1 MPNATARIREFA
13 ALETGQGAAPA
24 VSMDH
29 CPGKTALVT
38 DLSFSYPTDPRCD
51 AGLLLETSDA
61 GLKF

>member
-29 CPGKTALVT
+29 CPGKTAFVT

-51 AGLLLETSDA
+51 AGL
-61 GLKF
+61 KF